1 MTINVPRVPTPRLVL
16 EGVTPAAARDLR
28 LGGDGGFA
36 WVEGGPCEGTREAA
50 GMVVQAHE
58 AGVHRPEWGMFVLV
72 RREDGRAVGAMG
84 FHGPPDGDGRA
95 EVGYD
100 LAGPARGRGYAT
112 EALRALAALA
122 LAREEVRALR
132 AVVERWNTP
141 SQGVVTRA
149 GFTLAGEDGG
159 RLVYELRG

>member
-1 MTINVPRVPTPRLVL
+1 VGSP
-16 EGVTPAAARDLR
+16 
-28 LGGDGGFA
+28 GGA
-36 WVEGGPCEGTREAA
+36 
-50 GMVVQAHE
+50 
-58 AGVHRPEWGMFVLV
+58 
-72 RREDGRAVGAMG
+72 
-84 FHGPPDGDGRA
+84 PP
-95 EVGYD
+95 
-100 LAGPARGRGYAT
+100 RGRGYAT

-122 LAREEVRALR
+122 LAQEEVRALR